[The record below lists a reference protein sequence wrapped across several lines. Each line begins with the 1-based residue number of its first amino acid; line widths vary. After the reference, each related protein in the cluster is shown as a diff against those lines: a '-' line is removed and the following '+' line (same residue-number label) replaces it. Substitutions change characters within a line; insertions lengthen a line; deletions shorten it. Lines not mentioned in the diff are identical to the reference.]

1 MRQKRNWIEAGLIC
15 VLFILICLGGIV
27 WDVASGTLRSG
38 IDGIMLIGICLM
50 MAGIFA
56 LMLLMAMH
64 QAGVLPSF
72 RKSDAK
78 AKK

>member
-1 MRQKRNWIEAGLIC
+1 MTQKGNWIETGSIC
-15 VLFILICLGGIV
+15 VLFILMCLVGIV
-27 WDVASGTLRSG
+27 WDVTSGTLRSG
-38 IDGIMLIGICLM
+38 VDGIMLVAICLM

-56 LMLLMAMH
+56 LMLLMVMH